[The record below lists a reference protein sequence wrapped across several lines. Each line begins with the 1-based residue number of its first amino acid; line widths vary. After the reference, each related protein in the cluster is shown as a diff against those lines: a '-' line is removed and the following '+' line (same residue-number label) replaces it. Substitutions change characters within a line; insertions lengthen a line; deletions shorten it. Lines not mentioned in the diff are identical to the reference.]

1 MKYRFLTAGE
11 SHGKKLTAIIENI
24 PANFPIDIDFI
35 NNELARRQS
44 GYGRGARMKIE
55 KDRAEITSGI
65 RFGKTIGSPI
75 SLEISNKDFEKWTKI
90 MSVNP
95 LSDEELSE
103 TELREIKNV
112 RPGHA
117 DFAGAMKFNQVD
129 VRNILEHSSARETAS
144 KVAVGAIAKQM
155 LAKFNINVTSKVIA
169 IGSIIADDINGDFN
183 NDLNCPNDE
192 IYNKMKA
199 EIDLASEKGVSLGGL
214 IRLEINNLPVGLGSY
229 ANWDKKLDGLLAQA
243 LMSIQAVKSVEI
255 GLGKKVAFLT
265 GDKVHDE
272 VFFEEGK
279 VVRKTNNAGGI
290 EGGMSNGEQVVI
302 TIAMKPIPT
311 MKTTLNSIN
320 IEDKTAHQ
328 AHFERC
334 DTCAVPACGVVAES
348 MCAIIIL
355 QQFLE
360 KFAGDSLEEI
370 TSNYNNYLEM
380 ISKR

>member
-24 PANFPIDIDFI
+24 PANFPIDIEFI
-35 NNELARRQS
+35 NNELARRQA

-55 KDRAEITSGI
+55 NDKVEITSGI
-65 RFGKTIGSPI
+65 RFGKTIGSPV
-75 SLEISNKDFEKWTKI
+75 SLEITNKDYEKWQKI
-90 MSVNP
+90 MSVEP
-95 LSDEELSE
+95 LNDNDLNEVD
-103 TELREIKNV
+103 LREIKNV

-117 DFAGAMKFNQVD
+117 DFAGAMKFNQAD
-129 VRNILEHSSARETAS
+129 VRNILEHSSARETAI
-144 KVAVGAIAKQM
+144 KVAVGALAKQM
-155 LAKFNINVTSKVIA
+155 LAEFGINIVSKVIG
-169 IGSIIADDINGDFN
+169 IGSVLAENINGDFN
-183 NDLNCPNDE
+183 NDLNCPNEE

-199 EIDLASEKGVSLGGL
+199 EIDAASEKGVSLGGL
-214 IRLEINNLPVGLGSY
+214 IRLEINNLPIGLGSY

-255 GLGKKVAFLT
+255 GLGKDVAFLT

-272 VFFEEGK
+272 IFYEEGNI
-279 VVRKTNNAGGI
+279 VRRTNNAGGI

-311 MKTTLNSIN
+311 MRTSLKSIN
-320 IEDKTAHQ
+320 IEDKSNHQ

-334 DTCAVPACGVVAES
+334 DTCAVPSCGVVAES

-360 KFAGDSLEEI
+360 KFGGDSLEEI
-370 TSNYNNYLEM
+370 TSNFKNYLEM

>member
-24 PANFPIDIDFI
+24 PANFPIDIEFI
-35 NNELARRQS
+35 NNELARRQA

-55 KDRAEITSGI
+55 NDKVEITSGI
-65 RFGKTIGSPI
+65 RFGKTIGSPV
-75 SLEISNKDFEKWTKI
+75 SLEITNKDYEKWQKI
-90 MSVNP
+90 MSVEP
-95 LSDEELSE
+95 LNDNDLNEVD
-103 TELREIKNV
+103 LREIKNV

-117 DFAGAMKFNQVD
+117 DFAGAMKFNQAD
-129 VRNILEHSSARETAS
+129 VRNILEHSSARETAI
-144 KVAVGAIAKQM
+144 KVAVGALAKQM
-155 LAKFNINVTSKVIA
+155 LAEFGINIVSKVIG
-169 IGSIIADDINGDFN
+169 IGSVLAENINGDFN
-183 NDLNCPNDE
+183 NDLNCPNEE

-199 EIDLASEKGVSLGGL
+199 EIDAASEKGVSLGGL
-214 IRLEINNLPVGLGSY
+214 IRLEINNLPIGLGSY

-255 GLGKKVAFLT
+255 GLGKDVAFLT

-272 VFFEEGK
+272 IFYEEGNI
-279 VVRKTNNAGGI
+279 VRRTNNAGGI

-311 MKTTLNSIN
+311 MRTSLNSIN
-320 IEDKTAHQ
+320 IEDKSNHQ

-334 DTCAVPACGVVAES
+334 DTCAVPSCGVVAES

-360 KFAGDSLEEI
+360 KFGGDSLEEI
-370 TSNYNNYLEM
+370 TSNFKNYLEM